1 MTNINIFQMKKQLDD
16 NKKLLE
22 FIKSFLDNSVDDI
35 FEKISEIETNDESLT
50 KLEMS
55 LYSYLIHFKDDL
67 QHILINKLNSI

>member
-22 FIKSFLDNSVDDI
+22 LIKGFLDNSVENVY
-35 FEKISEIETNDESLT
+35 EKIFEIETKEEQLT

-67 QHILINKLNSI
+67 QNILINNLNSI

>member
-22 FIKSFLDNSVDDI
+22 LIKGFLDNSVDNVY
-35 FEKISEIETNDESLT
+35 EKISEIENNVEPLTN
-50 KLEMS
+50 LEMS

-67 QHILINKLNSI
+67 QDILINNLNTI